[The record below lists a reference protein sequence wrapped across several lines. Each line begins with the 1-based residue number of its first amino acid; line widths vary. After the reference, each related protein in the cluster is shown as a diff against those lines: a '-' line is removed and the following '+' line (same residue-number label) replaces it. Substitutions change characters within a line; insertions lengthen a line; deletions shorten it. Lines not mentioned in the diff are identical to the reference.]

1 MGEECK
7 YEDDIKILKKDT
19 TILQEQ
25 FKAIKEDTTE
35 IRADLKGLINN
46 GIIDKKVESA
56 LARLFFRFVLAAI
69 GSGGAVAAF
78 VSWLASR
85 GGS

>member
-1 MGEECK
+1 MDECK
-7 YEDDIKILKKDT
+7 FEDDIKILKKDT

-69 GSGGAVAAF
+69 GSGGAVAAL
-78 VSWLASR
+78 VSWLTSR

>member
-1 MGEECK
+1 M
-7 YEDDIKILKKDT
+7 DDCIYKNDIEVLKKDRT
-19 TILQEQ
+19 VLQEQ

-35 IRADLKGLINN
+35 IRADVKELIYN

>member
-1 MGEECK
+1 M
-7 YEDDIKILKKDT
+7 DDCIYKNDIEVLKKDRT
-19 TILQEQ
+19 VLQEQ

-35 IRADLKGLINN
+35 IRADVKELIHN

-56 LARLFFRFVLAAI
+56 VAKLFFRFVLAAI
-69 GSGGAVAAF
+69 GSGGGIAAF

-85 GGS
+85 GG

>member
-1 MGEECK
+1 MDECIYK
-7 YEDDIKILKKDT
+7 NDIETLKKDRT
-19 TILQEQ
+19 NLQEQ

-35 IRADLKGLINN
+35 IRSDVKELIHN

-78 VSWLASR
+78 VSWLANR
-85 GGS
+85 GGG

>member
-1 MGEECK
+1 MNECIYK
-7 YEDDIKILKKDT
+7 DDIETLKKDR

-35 IRADLKGLINN
+35 IRADVKELIHN

-56 LARLFFRFVLAAI
+56 IARLFFRFVLAAI

-78 VSWLASR
+78 VSWLVNR
-85 GGS
+85 GGG

>member
-1 MGEECK
+1 MDDCIYKNDIEE
-7 YEDDIKILKKDT
+7 LKKDRT
-19 TILQEQ
+19 VLQEQ

-35 IRADLKGLINN
+35 IRADLKGLIND

>member
-1 MGEECK
+1 MDECIYK
-7 YEDDIKILKKDT
+7 NDIETLKKDR

-35 IRADLKGLINN
+35 IRTDVKELIHN

-85 GGS
+85 GG

>member
-1 MGEECK
+1 MDECK
-7 YEDDIKILKKDT
+7 FKDDIEVLKKDR

-35 IRADLKGLINN
+35 IHSDVKELIHN

-78 VSWLASR
+78 VSGLTSR

>member
-1 MGEECK
+1 M
-7 YEDDIKILKKDT
+7 DDCIYKNDIEVLKKDRT
-19 TILQEQ
+19 VLQEQ

>member
-1 MGEECK
+1 MDECK
-7 YEDDIKILKKDT
+7 YKEDIEVLKKDR

-56 LARLFFRFVLAAI
+56 LRLVIFR
-69 GSGGAVAAF
+69 
-78 VSWLASR
+78 WLL
-85 GGS
+85 GC